1 VTSQP
6 DPNGFRNTV
15 VHSSGSQSSSFFSFQ
30 RPQQPQAPAGN
41 GQFTTFNQFQPAST
55 TPSQFS
61 QFPASTTPFAQFGQ
75 FQQPQ
80 PNRFQQLQQP
90 QQPQQ
95 PFTAFNNSPN
105 QSPRFTDRP
114 SPTIGGQNVFTP
126 GSQLQ
131 QAFFSVFNQQQ
142 PQRAQR
148 AIDSAETSSEVADD
162 SAESASYH
170 FPTAEFGGF
179 VPLSKRGQVN

>member
-80 PNRFQQLQQP
+80 PNRFQQP